1 MVVCTLLLAS
11 TLVAAVSV
19 TVETQNTLALE
30 TQLFSYSISVPPK
43 RTASPHPYLTGDTY
57 VRITFN
63 ASQPISFFCQNSWE
77 YTISNSTGW
86 HNVSAHWNT
95 TTAFLN
101 TTYTIP
107 TTDTWWFTLVNY
119 DQTQEIDVYNIALY
133 RIDTYS
139 IHIESNKA
147 NYSMGEEATVTVN
160 IMKNGA
166 PLQGQ
171 DTTLQVSSPNGT
183 ILSQTNQTD
192 EQGQVKTTLA
202 LPHQYGQYNATVQ
215 TTIQGKTIEDS
226 ATFTV
231 SEDTTPPSTT
241 DDYDQKWYTQNFA
254 IILTAADN
262 ESGVAET
269 YYKVNNG
276 TTQKVSTDGHP
287 QITAEGAN
295 NTLEYWSV
303 DNAGNEEKP
312 HKILTGIKLDKTP
325 PTGLIMI
332 NGNTSYTNS
341 TLTTLT
347 ILANDTISGIAQMR
361 LSNDN
366 LTWTAY
372 ETCSTPKSWTL
383 ELGEGPKKVYVQFK
397 NNAGLAS
404 TAYPATVILDMTP
417 PTIANVSRTPDS
429 NVQSN
434 QPVIISVNATDT
446 TTGIE
451 SVRLAYNTNSSS
463 NWIDL
468 PMILNQTTHLFE
480 STISGQQ
487 TDTLVTYRITAY
499 DNAGNQMTEN
509 NDRSYIVVPEFQ
521 TLTILVLASAITT
534 LIAAVRKKR
543 TIASISSAQ
552 STSKLDRENPQ
563 LTGFLHEKPQDYPLK
578 KRALNLNC

>member
-1 MVVCTLLLAS
+1 MPTKALQYKRRNLRKRSFSLIACTLLLVS
-11 TLVAAVSV
+11 TLAIVLSLSV
-19 TVETQNTLALE
+19 EAQNTLALE

-43 RTASPHPYLTGDTY
+43 RTAAPHPYLTGGTY

-63 ASQPISFFCQNSWE
+63 ASQPISFFCQNTWE
-77 YTISNSTGW
+77 YNISNSTGW
-86 HNVSAHWNT
+86 HNVSAHWNV

-119 DQTQEIDVYNIALY
+119 DQTQEIDVYNVALY

-139 IHIESNKA
+139 IHIESSKA
-147 NYSMGEEATVTVN
+147 NYSMEEEATITVN

-202 LPHQYGQYNATVQ
+202 LPHQDGQYNATVQ
-215 TTIQGKTIEDS
+215 TIIQGKTIEDS

-241 DDYDQKWYTQNFA
+241 DDYDQKWHTEDFA

-269 YYKVNNG
+269 YYKINNG
-276 TTQKVSTDGHP
+276 TTQNVSTDGQP
-287 QITAEGAN
+287 QITAESAN
-295 NTLEYWSV
+295 NTLEYWSL

-312 HKILTGIKLDKTP
+312 HEILTGIKLDKTP
-325 PTGLIMI
+325 PTGLII
-332 NGNTSYTNS
+332 IDGNTGYTNS
-341 TLTTLT
+341 TLTTLAL
-347 ILANDTISGIAQMR
+347 LANDTVSGIAQIR
-361 LSNDN
+361 FSSDN

-372 ETCSTPKSWTL
+372 ETYSTPKTWTL
-383 ELGEGPKKVYVQFK
+383 ELGEGPKTIYAQFK

-404 TAYPATVILDMTP
+404 TAYSASTILDMTP

-434 QPVIISVNATDT
+434 QPVTISVNATDT

-468 PMILNQTTHLFE
+468 PMILNQTTHLYE

-499 DNAGNQMTEN
+499 DHAGNQMTEN

-521 TLTILVLASAITT
+521 TLTILALASAITT
-534 LIAAVRKKR
+534 LIAAIRKKND
-543 TIASISSAQ
+543 
-552 STSKLDRENPQ
+552 SKHQQCLINVE
-563 LTGFLHEKPQDYPLK
+563 T
-578 KRALNLNC
+578 